1 LKEHKR
7 RAFLWLQ
14 SRVHRQPRLF
24 AHWQLSQ
31 AKAGQ

>member
-1 LKEHKR
+1 LRGHKR

-14 SRVHRQPRLF
+14 RIVHRQPRLF

-31 AKAGQ
+31 VKAGQ